1 MARGGEVFV
10 GRHDVLRLL
19 ADELS
24 SATGGP
30 RLVWL
35 EGESGIGKTSVLR
48 TALSDA
54 PEQRTIWAWGVE
66 EERELSFS
74 VIDQLGRG
82 LAALSG
88 RPTPFSAG
96 VRAGAD
102 PLAVGADLLVSIGDS
117 PVPVVLVVDDLQ
129 WVDEESARALLFA
142 LPPVADRAR
151 AGDRDVASAHAR
163 QVAIMDAPVG

>member
-10 GRHDVLRLL
+10 GRHDVLRSL
-19 ADELS
+19 AEELS
-24 SATGGP
+24 SVTGGP

-54 PEQRTIWAWGVE
+54 PERRTIWAWGVE

-142 LPPVADRAR
+142 LRRLQTEPC

-163 QVAIMDAPVG
+163 QVAIMGAPVG